1 MIRAGTAEQINWGDG
16 NWIFL
21 DVGFSGKVRS
31 CGLVIGDGVPKCLK
45 FSDAK
50 AEIERAIANCSVSR
64 LVIEAP
70 LSVCFDRHGNPTG
83 RSIEI
88 QDDQRR
94 YWYVGPG
101 CSVMIASF
109 YLINKLSMLT
119 EKVSIDLFEGFVS
132 YKSAKRSDHREDV
145 LALRDV
151 VRDPGKFRGSIYT
164 ADQLKKDPADE
175 LFSAFRVLGLDCG
188 VPAVIKPPPILS

>member
-21 DVGFSGKVRS
+21 DVGFSNNVRS
-31 CGLVIGDGVPKCLK
+31 CGLVIGSGVPKCLK

-50 AEIERAIANCSVSR
+50 AEVERAIANCSVSH

-70 LSVCFDRHGNPTG
+70 LSVCFDQRGNPTG

-109 YLINKLSMLT
+109 YLINELSRLT
-119 EKVSIDLFEGFVS
+119 EGSSVVLFEGFVS
-132 YKSAKRSDHREDV
+132 YKSAKRTGHREDV

-151 VRDPGKFRGSIYT
+151 VRDPNRFRESIYT

-188 VPAVIKPPPILS
+188 VPTVIKPSPILS